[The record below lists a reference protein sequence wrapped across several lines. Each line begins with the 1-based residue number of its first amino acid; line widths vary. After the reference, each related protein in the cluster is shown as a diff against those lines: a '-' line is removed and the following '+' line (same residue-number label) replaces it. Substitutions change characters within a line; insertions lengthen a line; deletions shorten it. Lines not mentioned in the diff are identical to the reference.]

1 MIELILF
8 VALGF
13 LVAAMLGLIVA
24 PAIYRRVVKLTER
37 RMRSTVPLNAAEIK
51 AAKDMER
58 AAFAAQS
65 ARISV
70 ELRKEREM
78 LTEEKVGSSRLSSTI
93 VKMRSQNEQLRTHV
107 DDLKLESGQL
117 RSNLRVE
124 EGKLEKTQATLKAA
138 QDNNLEKE
146 KQITSLIDRAN
157 RLSTDVGALK
167 IDLAS
172 KDTESENLRS
182 TIDALRSEHK
192 KIRNHQTEIEGRAQ
206 KLQIELGQEQERA
219 NELDKKLN
227 TTTIKLAN
235 REQTLEQKSSEIKR
249 IKERMNSVKSE
260 STELKRSLRASE
272 TDRRAL
278 ERRLLKVEKQLTQ
291 FTGAPTPVPVR
302 KPNVSTAKQADVKT
316 NNKTDTAPLS
326 TTTIKRALSASE
338 IADRVEK
345 LRGRHNALVEDL
357 NKNSSPA
364 DDGNYRRELSEI
376 AAMMIDLTAAREG
389 ETSLIHTI
397 LGDHKISLSGTNA
410 KPSLADRSVRRL
422 EKTNTP
428 PA

>member
-13 LVAAMLGLIVA
+13 LVAALLGLIVA

-51 AAKDMER
+51 ASKDMER
-58 AAFAAQS
+58 AAFAAES

-70 ELRKEREM
+70 ELRKEREL
-78 LTEEKVGSSRLSSTI
+78 LTEQKVGSSRLSNTI

-107 DDLKLESGQL
+107 DDLKLESGKL

-138 QDNNLEKE
+138 QENNLEKE

-182 TIDALRSEHK
+182 TIDTLLREHK
-192 KIRNHQTEIEGRAQ
+192 KISLHQTEIEDRAQ
-206 KLQIELGQEQERA
+206 KLQIELGQERDRA

-227 TTTIKLAN
+227 TTNVKLAN
-235 REQTLEQKSSEIKR
+235 REQTLENKSSEIKR
-249 IKERMNSVKSE
+249 LKERMNSVKSE

-278 ERRLLKVEKQLTQ
+278 ERRLLKAEKQLSQ
-291 FTGAPTPVPVR
+291 FTGKPAPRPVLSISAAQ
-302 KPNVSTAKQADVKT
+302 KTAVKT
-316 NNKTDTAPLS
+316 NNKVKTAPINATAS
-326 TTTIKRALSASE
+326 KRELSAND
-338 IADRVEK
+338 IAERVEK

-357 NKNSSPA
+357 NKNNSPA

-389 ETSLIHTI
+389 EASPIHTI
-397 LGDHKISLSGTNA
+397 LGQHKISLSGPNA

-422 EKTNTP
+422 EKTNSPT
-428 PA
+428 A